1 MSRPIVE
8 APPVSWWQVIV
19 DLERQG
25 YTHVAIATAIGS
37 ARGTVEGWKNKHAQP
52 RHEDG
57 ERLIALWC
65 VVSGQSRVD
74 LPVRRQS
81 IRSVAQTR

>member
-1 MSRPIVE
+1 MGPTID
-8 APPVSWWQVIV
+8 APAVSWWQVIV
-19 DLERQG
+19 DLERER

-65 VVSGQSRVD
+65 VVKGRQRAD
-74 LPVRRQS
+74 LPLRRQAT
-81 IRSVAQTR
+81 RSVAQMR